1 MTARAISYTIDGL
14 LGLNRDDECKQRSKP
29 DSVTKEASD
38 VGITGSIESESDL
51 DSRLSDVREGSFE
64 NEGEKEKSDDE
75 NGEED
80 SKCSPGKRK
89 QRRYRT
95 TFTSL
100 QLEELERA
108 FSKTHYPDV
117 FTREALALKIDLTEA
132 RVQVWF
138 QNRRA
143 KWRKREKAQ
152 GVRLHAPIGLNNGI
166 VPPPLSAYTPELT
179 SKTLDQEWDAS
190 LAPSFP
196 HPPPSFSTLRLPVYP
211 TGYPQSASMA
221 HFYSPYCTPRPT
233 DYYPSM
239 LNGSLLAAAAAASS
253 TLKTPAL
260 KFTASRGY
268 PPQSVSPIDSDR
280 RSTSI
285 AALRLKAKEHSASCH
300 FLSPTD

>member
-1 MTARAISYTIDGL
+1 M
-14 LGLNRDDECKQRSKP
+14 
-29 DSVTKEASD
+29 
-38 VGITGSIESESDL
+38 
-51 DSRLSDVREGSFE
+51 
-64 NEGEKEKSDDE
+64 
-75 NGEED
+75 
-80 SKCSPGKRK
+80 
-89 QRRYRT
+89 
-95 TFTSL
+95 
-100 QLEELERA
+100 
-108 FSKTHYPDV
+108 
-117 FTREALALKIDLTEA
+117 
-132 RVQVWF
+132 
-138 QNRRA
+138 
-143 KWRKREKAQ
+143 
-152 GVRLHAPIGLNNGI
+152 RLHAPIGLNNGI